1 MARKIQS
8 MAYGT
13 PQGITKI
20 FPLPIVSVRAP
31 TTSDTGYATGQDWIR
46 PSTNQAWKLTSV
58 VAGSATWALSSPG
71 ASDVDTL
78 TGDAGGPI
86 SPLAGDITLA
96 GGTNITSTG
105 GGNTITF
112 ALDPAITLATSVTA
126 PLYTASAADVLI
138 VPGGVNDVVVRLGDV
153 AGATFFRVQD
163 SAAADVFTIDSNGT
177 FAALAGLTVTGA
189 LTQTAG
195 VVSIAQ
201 DNAADAVDIAGGNV
215 ARAITLGAT
224 GAHTLAIGNVAAGAI
239 TVDSAAGISVDAA
252 LASNFTVTGASRDL
266 TLASVGGSV
275 NIGASES
282 VADAI
287 VIEASGAAGAVVIK
301 AGTGGL
307 LMGNEAD
314 TTTLNLGN
322 IAPTATRTT
331 TIAGGT
337 VVTASV
343 TDTVNV
349 GTGGATT
356 NADSIKTVN
365 VNSGNVTLGQ
375 ILTNVATGTVTS
387 GTHTTAIA
395 TGNRAAGTMATNV
408 MTGTGTK
415 TFNLGNADALTTAN
429 IDAIT
434 LINDS
439 VNAATSINTGTSTGA
454 VSIGNGLS
462 GAIGVVGG
470 AAVTV
475 DAVGVLELNSS
486 GAIIG
491 LGSDADNFGVN
502 VGTAGERTVTVGSGT
517 GASST
522 VIECGT
528 GALNV
533 GTTATVHTTT
543 VGSNVGAS
551 ATVIQAGSG
560 KIDFA
565 GVVGELTADFV
576 DVSGDKI
583 TFRASPIAQ
592 STLSTCVVPTGVA
605 ATTDLLSFENG
616 MIMEQ
621 FIIGTQTILAPRM
634 GAAALGLTVSADLT
648 NAEGKEISFGA
659 ARTSS
664 KHSFT
669 IGTSPAFY
677 MQLRFSCN
685 DVSSVEP
692 AYFGF
697 RQTEANNAVYAAYN
711 EFCLYGLND
720 GIAPGDCSIS
730 TRKAAG
736 AVVDTDTNDAW
747 ADAATHTL
755 RINVSSAGVTTFL
768 FDGVAPTVTQAFT
781 FTNGI
786 VVHPIWTHLFNAS
799 VGAGDEIYW
808 ISMEVGFQ

>member
-1 MARKIQS
+1 MARKIQN
-8 MAYGT
+8 MAYGS
-13 PQGITKI
+13 PQGMIKV
-20 FPLPIVSVRAP
+20 FPLPIISTRAP
-31 TTSDTGYATGQDWIR
+31 TTSDTGYALGQDWIR
-46 PSTNQAWKLTSV
+46 KTTNQAWKLTSV

-163 SAAADVFTIDSNGT
+163 SAAADVFTVDSNGT

-215 ARAITLGAT
+215 ARAISLGAT
-224 GAHTLAIGNVAAGAI
+224 GAHTLAIGSAAAGAI

-282 VADAI
+282 VADAV

-314 TTTLNLGN
+314 TTTLSLGN

-387 GTHTTAIA
+387 GTHTTSIA

-415 TFNLGNADALTTAN
+415 IFNLGNADALTTCN

-486 GAIIG
+486 GAAISI
-491 LGSDADNFGVN
+491 GSDNDAFAVN
-502 VGTAGERTVTVGSGT
+502 IGTGGARTVTVGSVA
-517 GASST
+517 GAS
-522 VIECGT
+522 E
-528 GALNV
+528 
-533 GTTATVHTTT
+533 
-543 VGSNVGAS
+543 
-551 ATVIQAGSG
+551 TVIQGGTGGITFTGDIKSLSSNFIGTSG
-560 KIDFA
+560 IYIPAFTMNSMVNTAANTGGVATGATGDINNVMLQTGVNMNAF
-565 GVVGELTADFV
+565 VVGA
-576 DVSGDKI
+576 G
-583 TFRASPIAQ
+583 
-592 STLSTCVVPTGVA
+592 
-605 ATTDLLSFENG
+605 
-616 MIMEQ
+616 
-621 FIIGTQTILAPRM
+621 QTILQPIM
-634 GAAALGLTVSADLT
+634 GANGLIISGDQT
-648 NAEGKEISFGA
+648 NTEGYEYNFPYQQY
-659 ARTSS
+659 
-664 KHSFT
+664 T
-669 IGTSPAFY
+669 IGTSDPFMFELDLY
-677 MQLRFSCN
+677 IN
-685 DVSSVEP
+685 DMDGAAPYV
-692 AYFGF
+692 FGF
-697 RQTEANNAVYAAYN
+697 RKVEANNAVMTDYTDYATIGMIAGTSVT
-711 EFCLYGLND
+711 EIVTSTELNSGGNTITNTTDLWGGD
-720 GIAPGDCSIS
+720 GANKKLAVLVDGSGNVTYTIN
-730 TRKAAG
+730 G
-736 AVVDTDTNDAW
+736 A
-747 ADAATHTL
+747 
-755 RINVSSAGVTTFL
+755 
-768 FDGVAPTVTQAFT
+768 APTNVAAFQ
-781 FTNGI
+781 FDNAD
-786 VVHPIWTHLFNAS
+786 VVIPFIRIMHSAS
-799 VGAGDEIYW
+799 PTTVAIKSKKIGL
-808 ISMEVGFQ
+808 Q